1 MNESPAR
8 SHRTASYNS
17 SDATPITSSDR
28 SISTF
33 YTYNGN
39 NSSYV
44 FFVKDTKNIYIE
56 TLLGSIII
64 PFKDIQKYNRLYIY
78 YIISL
83 QITPFQTKIYYCTK
97 GYKGIYKERR
107 NWYILTNI
115 CWKSLY
121 MSYGD
126 FCYFKDNPLT
136 IDLHNYDTCDTIKK
150 YIIDFNNRLQ
160 DPYKIIDWLINFEI
174 KNISN
179 EIYKNEIVINRDKNT
194 YDMLVIIQEHFN
206 ITDDIILKIFHY
218 INEDN
223 IKIYNNIYKIYN
235 NI

>member
-1 MNESPAR
+1 MN
-8 SHRTASYNS
+8 
-17 SDATPITSSDR
+17 DATHITSSDR
-28 SISTF
+28 IISTF

-64 PFKDIQKYNRLYIY
+64 PYCDIKKYNRLYIY

-83 QITPFQTKIYYCTK
+83 QNTPFQTKIYYCTK

-115 CWKSLY
+115 YWKSLY

-126 FCYFKDNPLT
+126 FCYFKDNPES
-136 IDLHNYDTCDTIKK
+136 IDLHSYDTCDMIKK
-150 YIIDFNNRLQ
+150 YIIDFNNSLQ
-160 DPYKIIDWLINFEI
+160 DPYKIIDWLINYEI
-174 KNISN
+174 KIIST
-179 EIYKNEIVINRDKNT
+179 ELYKTEIVMNKAKDT
-194 YDMLVIIQEHFN
+194 YAMLVIIQDHFN

-223 IKIYNNIYKIYN
+223 IDI
-235 NI
+235 

>member
-223 IKIYNNIYKIYN
+223 TYNI
-235 NI
+235 

>member
-1 MNESPAR
+1 MN
-8 SHRTASYNS
+8 
-17 SDATPITSSDR
+17 DATPITSSNR

-115 CWKSLY
+115 YWKSLY

-223 IKIYNNIYKIYN
+223 IEI
-235 NI
+235 

>member
-1 MNESPAR
+1 MKGTSNNSNDAN
-8 SHRTASYNS
+8 SIINSNRT
-17 SDATPITSSDR
+17 
-28 SISTF
+28 ISTF
-33 YTYNGN
+33 YTYNGDK
-39 NSSYV
+39 SSYI
-44 FFVKDTKNIYIE
+44 FFVRDNENIYIE

-64 PFKDIQKYNRLYIY
+64 PYCDIKKYNKIYIY

-83 QITPFQTKIYYCTK
+83 QNTPFQTKINYCTK

-115 CWKSLY
+115 YWKSLY

-126 FCYFKDNPLT
+126 FCYFKDNPHT
-136 IDLHNYDTCDTIKK
+136 IDLHNYDTCDSIKK

-174 KNISN
+174 KIIST
-179 EIYKNEIVINRDKNT
+179 ELYKNEIVINKAKNT
-194 YDMLVIIQEHFN
+194 YDMLIIIQTHFN
-206 ITDDIILKIFHY
+206 ITDDIIFKLFHY

-223 IKIYNNIYKIYN
+223 NNI
-235 NI
+235 

>member
-1 MNESPAR
+1 MNESP
-8 SHRTASYNS
+8 S
-17 SDATPITSSDR
+17 ITSSNSSNSSNR
-28 SISTF
+28 SVSTF
-33 YTYNGN
+33 YSYNGSK
-39 NSSYV
+39 SSYV

-64 PFKDIQKYNRLYIY
+64 PYCDIQKYNKLYIY

-83 QITPFQTKIYYCTK
+83 QITPSLTNIYYCTT

-115 CWKSLY
+115 YWKSLY

-136 IDLHNYDTCDTIKK
+136 IDLHNHDTCDTINK
-150 YIIDFNNRLQ
+150 YIINFNNRLQ
-160 DPYKIIDWLINFEI
+160 DPYKIIDWLINYEI
-174 KNISN
+174 KIIST
-179 EIYKNEIVINRDKNT
+179 ELYKNEIVMNNAKNT

-206 ITDDIILKIFHY
+206 VTDDIILKIFHY

-223 IKIYNNIYKIYN
+223 IKI
-235 NI
+235 

>member
-1 MNESPAR
+1 MNESP
-8 SHRTASYNS
+8 S
-17 SDATPITSSDR
+17 ITSSNSSNSSNR
-28 SISTF
+28 SVSTF
-33 YTYNGN
+33 YSYNGSK
-39 NSSYV
+39 SSYV

-64 PFKDIQKYNRLYIY
+64 PYCDIQKYNRLYIY

-83 QITPFQTKIYYCTK
+83 QITPSLTNIYYCTT

-115 CWKSLY
+115 YWKSLY

-136 IDLHNYDTCDTIKK
+136 IDLHNHDTCDTINK
-150 YIIDFNNRLQ
+150 YIINFNNRLQ
-160 DPYKIIDWLINFEI
+160 DPYKIIDWLINYEI
-174 KNISN
+174 KIIST
-179 EIYKNEIVINRDKNT
+179 ELYKNEIVMNNAKNT

-206 ITDDIILKIFHY
+206 VTDDIILKIFHY

-223 IKIYNNIYKIYN
+223 IEI
-235 NI
+235 

>member
-1 MNESPAR
+1 MN
-8 SHRTASYNS
+8 
-17 SDATPITSSDR
+17 DATPITSSDR
-28 SISTF
+28 SVSTF

-64 PFKDIQKYNRLYIY
+64 PYCDIQKYNRLYIY

-83 QITPFQTKIYYCTK
+83 QNTPFQTKIYYCTK

-115 CWKSLY
+115 YWKSLY

-136 IDLHNYDTCDTIKK
+136 IDLHSYDTCDTIKK

-160 DPYKIIDWLINFEI
+160 DPYKIIDWLINYEI
-174 KNISN
+174 KIIST
-179 EIYKNEIVINRDKNT
+179 ELYKNEIVMNKAKNT

-223 IKIYNNIYKIYN
+223 NI
-235 NI
+235 

>member
-1 MNESPAR
+1 MN
-8 SHRTASYNS
+8 
-17 SDATPITSSDR
+17 DATPITSSNR

-115 CWKSLY
+115 YWKSLY

-136 IDLHNYDTCDTIKK
+136 IDLHSYDTCDTIKK

-223 IKIYNNIYKIYN
+223 TYNI
-235 NI
+235 

>member
-1 MNESPAR
+1 MNESP
-8 SHRTASYNS
+8 S
-17 SDATPITSSDR
+17 IKSSDR
-28 SISTF
+28 SVSTF
-33 YTYNGN
+33 YSYNGSK
-39 NSSYV
+39 SSYV

-64 PFKDIQKYNRLYIY
+64 PYCDIQKYNRLYIY

-83 QITPFQTKIYYCTK
+83 QITPSLTNIYYCTK

-115 CWKSLY
+115 YWKSLY

-136 IDLHNYDTCDTIKK
+136 IDLHSYDTCDTIKK

-160 DPYKIIDWLINFEI
+160 DPYKIIDWLINYEI
-174 KNISN
+174 KIIST
-179 EIYKNEIVINRDKNT
+179 ELYKNEIVMNNAKNT

-223 IKIYNNIYKIYN
+223 IDI
-235 NI
+235 

>member
-1 MNESPAR
+1 MNE
-8 SHRTASYNS
+8 
-17 SDATPITSSDR
+17 TPSITSSNR
-28 SISTF
+28 SVSTF
-33 YTYNGN
+33 YSYNGSK
-39 NSSYV
+39 SSYV

-64 PFKDIQKYNRLYIY
+64 PYCDIQKYNRLYIY

-83 QITPFQTKIYYCTK
+83 QITPSLTNIYYCTN

-115 CWKSLY
+115 YWKSLY

-136 IDLHNYDTCDTIKK
+136 IDLHNHDTCDTINK
-150 YIIDFNNRLQ
+150 YIINFNNRLQ

-174 KNISN
+174 KIIST
-179 EIYKNEIVINRDKNT
+179 ELYKNEIVMNNAKNT

-206 ITDDIILKIFHY
+206 VTDDIILKIFHY

-223 IKIYNNIYKIYN
+223 IEI
-235 NI
+235 

>member
-1 MNESPAR
+1 MN
-8 SHRTASYNS
+8 
-17 SDATPITSSDR
+17 DATPITSSNR

-115 CWKSLY
+115 YWKSLY

-136 IDLHNYDTCDTIKK
+136 IDLHSYDTCDTIKK

-223 IKIYNNIYKIYN
+223 IEI
-235 NI
+235 

>member
-1 MNESPAR
+1 MKEVSNNSNDANTIIN
-8 SHRTASYNS
+8 SNRT
-17 SDATPITSSDR
+17 
-28 SISTF
+28 ISTF
-33 YTYNGN
+33 YTYNGDK
-39 NSSYV
+39 SSYI
-44 FFVKDTKNIYIE
+44 FFVRDNENIYIE

-64 PFKDIQKYNRLYIY
+64 PYCDIKKYNKIYIY

-83 QITPFQTKIYYCTK
+83 QNTPFQTKIYYCTK

-115 CWKSLY
+115 YWKSLY

-126 FCYFKDNPLT
+126 FCYFKDNPHT
-136 IDLHNYDTCDTIKK
+136 IDLHNYGTCDTIKK

-174 KNISN
+174 KIIST
-179 EIYKNEIVINRDKNT
+179 ELYKNEIVINKAKNT
-194 YDMLVIIQEHFN
+194 YDMLIIIQTHFN
-206 ITDDIILKIFHY
+206 ITDDIILKLFHY

-223 IKIYNNIYKIYN
+223 NNI
-235 NI
+235 

>member
-1 MNESPAR
+1 MKGTSNNSNDAN
-8 SHRTASYNS
+8 SIINSNRT
-17 SDATPITSSDR
+17 
-28 SISTF
+28 ISTF
-33 YTYNGN
+33 YTYNGDK
-39 NSSYV
+39 SSYI
-44 FFVKDTKNIYIE
+44 FFVRDNENIYIE

-64 PFKDIQKYNRLYIY
+64 PYCDIKKYNRLYIY

-107 NWYILTNI
+107 NWY
-115 CWKSLY
+115 

-126 FCYFKDNPLT
+126 FCYFKDNPHT

-174 KNISN
+174 KIIST
-179 EIYKNEIVINRDKNT
+179 ELYKNEIVINKAKNT
-194 YDMLVIIQEHFN
+194 YDMLIIIQTHFN
-206 ITDDIILKIFHY
+206 ITDDIIFKLFHY

-223 IKIYNNIYKIYN
+223 NNI
-235 NI
+235 